1 MGQVALHR
9 VGGLAQVI
17 VILTALVGV
26 LGIVSTILTGL
37 AIDDARA
44 FLRDEI
50 TEDEFLDSYAAG
62 ALLGG
67 AQGFAIVAILVLT
80 MIWMYRLAA
89 NHRTLGRGGTWAP
102 LWAIFGWF
110 LPPLVLYVIPYLMF
124 RELWRASDPDQPVA
138 GDGWRT
144 GRVAPV
150 VTVWWVLYG
159 IVPIVV
165 LVWQGLDTI
174 AGGIAETDAA
184 AFAEMLDEQYTVS
197 LVSAL
202 INAAAAVAYILL
214 VRGLTGRHRRLTG
227 EDVARR

>member
-89 NHRTLGRGGTWAP
+89 NHRTLGRRGTWAP

-110 LPPLVLYVIPYLMF
+110 LPPVVLYVIPYLMF

-138 GDGWRT
+138 GEGWRT
-144 GRVAPV
+144 GPVAPV

-159 IVPIVV
+159 IIPIVV

-202 INAAAAVAYILL
+202 VNAAAAVAYILL